1 LFAATPPDPI
11 APVTR
16 LPIRNRILAAMTI
29 GSRLPALVLLVLMVA
44 AAALLMA
51 GWGVA
56 IGLGVFIGLVLGF
69 VTILAAMAIAQRS
82 GGSVSFSSFRAAS
95 NQAEPGNAL
104 LEKHGRDSMR
114 VIGIDAGELR
124 RVLAVGAAVEAG
136 GVRLEL
142 IAVELRAD
150 GGLATLVAQTRPP
163 VGPPGHFAEVRVSDD
178 ANTAYIAAGQGM
190 GGPTLT
196 TTRHEVR
203 FAPAPPEAAA
213 VLSITIDRFID
224 PFPSGAIPVEGPW
237 TFEVRLGN

>member
-1 LFAATPPDPI
+1 
-11 APVTR
+11 VTR
-16 LPIRNRILAAMTI
+16 VPISNRILASMTI
-29 GSRLPALVLLVLMVA
+29 GSRLPALVLLVLVVA
-44 AAALLMA
+44 GAALLVA

-56 IGLGVFIGLVLGF
+56 VGVGVFIGLVLGF
-69 VTILAAMAIAQRS
+69 VAILAAMAIAQRS
-82 GGSVSFSSFRAAS
+82 GGSVSFSSYRASS
-95 NQAEPGNAL
+95 NQTEPDHAL

-124 RVLAVGAAVEAG
+124 RVIAAGAAVEAG

-142 IAVELRAD
+142 IAVELRTD

-163 VGPPGHFAEVRVSDD
+163 IGPVGHFAEVRVSDD

-190 GGPTLT
+190 GGPTPT

-213 VLSITIDRFID
+213 VLSITVDRFID
-224 PFPSGAIPVEGPW
+224 PFPSGALPIEGPW
-237 TFEVRLGN
+237 KFEIGLGN